1 MQVEKTQQA
10 VKKEQG
16 LASKLK
22 EEIKAVNSSAEEQ
35 MQLEQ
40 QKVQATEKERSLT
53 EKALQAERQKVQHM
67 QLQSA
72 LSCSGV
78 PCTAF
83 ASTQIRPVMCWH
95 NHFRPLPCPVFC
107 GTLPLPARLTV
118 CIVFALGHAHKQ
130 SFVLI
135 AYQHHCSS
143 HQNVCRAAA
152 HSV

>member
-1 MQVEKTQQA
+1 MYSGRPHVHTNTQLPPLVQVEKTQQA

-72 LSCSGV
+72 LSWC
-78 PCTAF
+78 
-83 ASTQIRPVMCWH
+83 
-95 NHFRPLPCPVFC
+95 
-107 GTLPLPARLTV
+107 
-118 CIVFALGHAHKQ
+118 AL
-130 SFVLI
+130 
-135 AYQHHCSS
+135 HCLSL
-143 HQNVCRAAA
+143 
-152 HSV
+152 